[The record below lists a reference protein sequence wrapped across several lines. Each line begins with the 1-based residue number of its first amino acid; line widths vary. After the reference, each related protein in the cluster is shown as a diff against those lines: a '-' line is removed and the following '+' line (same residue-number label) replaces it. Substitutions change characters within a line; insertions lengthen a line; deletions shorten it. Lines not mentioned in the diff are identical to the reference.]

1 MRNVYLG
8 DEPVRMN
15 AMMVDQ
21 LRQGGKPG
29 LSRHKV
35 LKYKRITTTGYF
47 NYEQK
52 CCVCT
57 KLQAYPHFNYQNL

>member
-35 LKYKRITTTGYF
+35 LKYKLISNNILIYI
-47 NYEQK
+47 
-52 CCVCT
+52 
-57 KLQAYPHFNYQNL
+57 

>member
-1 MRNVYLG
+1 MRSVYLG

-35 LKYKRITTTGYF
+35 LKYKLITTTSLSLF
-47 NYEQK
+47 E
-52 CCVCT
+52 
-57 KLQAYPHFNYQNL
+57 L